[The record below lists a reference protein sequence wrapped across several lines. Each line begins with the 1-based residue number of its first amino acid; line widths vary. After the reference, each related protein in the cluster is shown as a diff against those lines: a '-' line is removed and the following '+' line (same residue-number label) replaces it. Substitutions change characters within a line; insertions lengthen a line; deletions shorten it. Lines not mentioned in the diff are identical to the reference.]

1 VRQQRRPRLRAHAA
15 AGRYLP
21 LPLLVVLIRRVLLI
35 ANPASRRGAGL
46 LETARRAFADAGA
59 AVDVATTERTLH
71 AGEIAA
77 ARGRGYDAVFTLGG
91 DGTAMEVAGALAW
104 SGVPIGVLAGGTGNL
119 LARALGISRNVR
131 KAVPQLLAGE
141 VRQLDLGVVHGRH
154 FAVAAG
160 VGIDAA
166 MVAETPRWMKRRF
179 GVLAYTL
186 IATKAALRA
195 VLRRQFFRAVVTV
208 DGEVVER
215 RAAAVLFANFGAIL
229 EDRIS
234 FGPEIVVDDGLLDC
248 CIFSP
253 EGLVDAIRIM
263 WRVTR
268 RDFRPDRAMLY
279 RKGHTFRIETEPTL
293 ALQADGELLGTTP
306 ATVTAEPLA
315 AHLLVPRR

>member
-1 VRQQRRPRLRAHAA
+1 MQRHQQRARVRADAA
-15 AGRYLP
+15 AGGYLA
-21 LPLLVVLIRRVLLI
+21 LPVLVVLIRRVLLI

-46 LETARRAFADAGA
+46 LEVARRAFADAGA
-59 AVDVATTERTLH
+59 AVDVATTERALH

-77 ARGRGYDAVFTLGG
+77 ARGRDYDAVFTLGG

-104 SGVPIGVLAGGTGNL
+104 SDIPIGVLAGGTGNL
-119 LARALGISRNVR
+119 LARALGVPRNVK
-131 KAVPQLLAGE
+131 KAVPMLLAGTI
-141 VRQLDLGVVHGRH
+141 RQLDLGVVQGRH

-166 MVAETPRWMKRRF
+166 MVAETPRWMKRRL

-186 IATKAALRA
+186 LATRAALRA
-195 VLRRQFFRAVVTV
+195 VLRKQFFVARVTI
-208 DGEVVER
+208 DGEMVER

-229 EDRIS
+229 DDRIS

-253 EGLVDAIRIM
+253 AGLVDALRIM

-268 RDFRPDRAMLY
+268 RDFRPDRAILY
-279 RKGHTFRIETEPTL
+279 KKGSTFLLETEPVL
-293 ALQADGELLGTTP
+293 SMQADGELLGATP
-306 ATVTAEPLA
+306 ATITVEPLA
-315 AHLLVPRR
+315 ARLLVPR